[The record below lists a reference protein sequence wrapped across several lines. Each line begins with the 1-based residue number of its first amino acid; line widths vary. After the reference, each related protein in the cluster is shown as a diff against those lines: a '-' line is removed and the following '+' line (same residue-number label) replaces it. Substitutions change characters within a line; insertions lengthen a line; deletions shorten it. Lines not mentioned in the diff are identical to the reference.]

1 MTLNPVITTLVVD
14 DDFRVADLHAEFVA
28 RTPGFEVIGRA
39 HTARAAY
46 EAVAVRAPDLVL
58 LDLYLPDEFGL
69 DLLRRLRS
77 VATPPY
83 VIVIT
88 AAKDVATVQQ
98 AMRMG
103 VMHYLVKPFS
113 SERLREH
120 LLAYRQARDRMG
132 RLDEASQEDVDR
144 LYSLMRSS
152 PAAAG
157 PTGAADAVDP
167 TLQSVLAAV
176 RASPEPLSAAEV
188 AARLGLSRPT
198 AQRCLTRL
206 WERQMVVRRLQ
217 YGTTGR
223 PTHLYSGTA

>member
-1 MTLNPVITTLVVD
+1 MITTLVVD
-14 DDFRVADLHAEFVA
+14 DDFRVADIHAEFVA

-39 HTARAAY
+39 HTAQAAY
-46 EAVAVRAPDLVL
+46 EAVIGQSPELVL

-69 DLLRRLRS
+69 DLLRRLGS
-77 VATPPY
+77 VRTPPY

-113 SERLREH
+113 SDRLREH

-132 RLDEASQEDVDR
+132 RLGEASQDEVDR

-152 PAAAG
+152 PAARPAG
-157 PTGAADAVDP
+157 APDAVDP
-167 TLQSVLAAV
+167 TLESVLEAV
-176 RASPEPLSAAEV
+176 RSSPEPLSATEV
-188 AARLGLSRPT
+188 ATRLGLSRPT

-206 WERQMVVRRLQ
+206 WERQLVVRRLQ

-223 PTHLYSGTA
+223 PTHLYSGPG

>member
-1 MTLNPVITTLVVD
+1 MITTLVVD
-14 DDFRVADLHAEFVA
+14 DDFRVADINAEFVA

-39 HTARAAY
+39 HTAQAAF
-46 EAVAVRAPDLVL
+46 EAVVEHAPELVL

-69 DLLRRLRS
+69 DLLRRLGS
-77 VATPPY
+77 VRTPPY

-132 RLDEASQEDVDR
+132 RLDEASQDEVDR
-144 LYSLMRSS
+144 LYSLMRFS
-152 PAAAG
+152 PAGGPAARPG
-157 PTGAADAVDP
+157 GAEATDP
-167 TLQSVLAAV
+167 TLEAVLDAV
-176 RASPEPLSAAEV
+176 RTAGAPLSATEV

-206 WERQMVVRRLQ
+206 WERQLVVRRLQ

-223 PTHLYSGTA
+223 PTHLYSER